1 MAQVPPDRIGKYSVI
16 RKIASGGM
24 AEVFLC
30 RFRGEEGFEKKFAV
44 KIILP
49 RFSSEPRFRD
59 LFVGEARMAAKL
71 VHPNLVQVFDFGRE
85 GDSFFLAMEFI
96 DGWNLAQ
103 AVSRARLCGTPVPLP
118 VWRYWVEGLLSG
130 IGHLHSKGIVHGD
143 ISPSN
148 ILLSRG
154 GVVKI
159 TDFGISR
166 GAHRQAGPTS
176 GRGGKH
182 AYLSPEQARGEEA
195 DMGSDLFAAAVVSAE
210 IVLPRRVFEGASE
223 EETLARLR
231 EYDGSSAELDALP
244 SQVSEVV
251 RKGLSADRRD
261 RYRDAEEFSNAICAA
276 VNRSAGRS
284 EILAYWE
291 VLFPG
296 ENREEE
302 DTIAPPGSDRTGDGS
317 VVREKREGYGKR
329 SGNAAKIGVLSA
341 MVALSAGGYFL
352 WKGNSDDSRP
362 APTPSS
368 NASLSQEPA
377 RSHAAA
383 TGEPQ
388 ATSGIRVDRDTVRS
402 GETPTDAALPGHAVT
417 SAPPPTPPKKPSPQP
432 GNTVLVETDP
442 TEVSIS
448 LEDGTLLGKTPL
460 GIDLTPWLGKTIA
473 FHKEGYIGKYLQ
485 ADLLAQVRSFRLE
498 LERQTG
504 TIEVV
509 QAIPWAKVFAGNE
522 YIGDTP
528 INDLRL
534 AVGVHRLRFVN
545 EPLAVERTIEISV
558 RPGSNPKVIVP
569 LVDKRRED

>member
-1 MAQVPPDRIGKYSVI
+1 VASVPPDRIGKYSVI

-24 AEVFLC
+24 AEVYLC
-30 RFRGEEGFEKKFAV
+30 RLRGEEGFEKKVAV

-59 LFVGEARMAAKL
+59 LFVREARIAAKL

-85 GDSFFLAMEFI
+85 GGSYFLAMEFI

-118 VWRYWVEGLLSG
+118 VWRYWVEGILSG

-166 GAHRQAGPTS
+166 GAHRKAGS
-176 GRGGKH
+176 AGGSGGKH

-195 DMGSDLFAAAVVSAE
+195 NMGSDLFAAAVVSAE
-210 IVLPRRVFEGASE
+210 IVLPRRVFEGASVV
-223 EETLARLR
+223 ETLARLS
-231 EYDGSSAELDALP
+231 EYDGSNAELDALP
-244 SQVSEVV
+244 SPVSEVV

-261 RYRDAEEFSNAICAA
+261 RYRDAEEFSQALCAA
-276 VNRSAGRS
+276 VHRSAGRS

-317 VVREKREGYGKR
+317 VVREKREGYGER
-329 SGNAAKIGVLSA
+329 SGKVAKFGVLSA
-341 MVALSAGGYFL
+341 LVALSAGGYVL
-352 WKGNSDDSRP
+352 WKGNADVSRP
-362 APTPSS
+362 APPPSPA
-368 NASLSQEPA
+368 ASLSPEPLRPPGDA
-377 RSHAAA
+377 RW
-383 TGEPQ
+383 EPQ
-388 ATSGIRVDRDTVRS
+388 VPS
-402 GETPTDAALPGHAVT
+402 GEVEREAVRPREAHPAAALPGSAVT
-417 SAPPPTPPKKPSPQP
+417 AAPPPAPPHTPSLQP
-432 GNTVLVETDP
+432 GNTVLIETDP
-442 TEVSIS
+442 TGVSLS

-460 GIDLTPWLGKTIA
+460 GINLTPWLGKRIV
-473 FHKEGYIGKYLQ
+473 FHKEGYIGKNVQ
-485 ADLLAQVRSFRLE
+485 ADLLAQVKSFRLE
-498 LERQTG
+498 LEQQTG

-509 QAIPWAKVFAGNE
+509 QAIPWAKVFTGNK

-528 INDLRL
+528 IHDLKL

-545 EPLAVERTIEISV
+545 DPLALEKTLEISV
-558 RPGSNPKVIVP
+558 RPGANPKVIVL
-569 LVDKRRED
+569 LVEKRQED